1 MAIATIF
8 QRFDLVMDDP
18 GYQLRLKQ
26 SVTIKPDGFYI
37 RAYPRNRTARLYTT
51 PSGAK
56 LLRGGAK
63 QKYGLASSTDIA
75 GSQPLYVLYGSNSGT
90 AEGFAQRVASD
101 APAHGF
107 RPSIG
112 TLDSAAE
119 NIPSGG
125 PVVIIT
131 SSFEGQLPYPLRV
144 ITRSI
149 DPKPGEPADNAAY
162 FVKWLSDLQG
172 EPLSNIQYA
181 VFGCGNRDWV
191 HTYQRIPRLV
201 DELIGKHGG
210 QALLPRGEGDAGGS
224 EMFSDFD
231 HWEDL
236 LFKKLTEVV
245 SLVRLHCLMAD
256 ALSA

>member
-18 GYQLRLKQ
+18 NYQLRVKQ
-26 SVTIKPDGFYI
+26 TITLKPDGFLI
-37 RAYPRNRTARLYTT
+37 RAYPRNRKARLYIA
-51 PSGAK
+51 PSSAK
-56 LLRGGAK
+56 LLHGTAK
-63 QKYGLASSTDIA
+63 QKPGFVTSMAIA
-75 GSQPLYVLYGSNSGT
+75 GNQPLYVLYGSNSGT
-90 AEGFAQRVASD
+90 SESFAQRVASD

-119 NIPSGG
+119 GVPSDG

-131 SSFEGQLPYPLRV
+131 ASFEGQSCYSSIKR
-144 ITRSI
+144 TR
-149 DPKPGEPADNAAY
+149 DNLQLGEPADNAAY
-162 FVKWLSDLQG
+162 FVKWLSNLQG
-172 EPLSNIQYA
+172 QPFSNLRYA

-191 HTYQRIPRLV
+191 QTYQRIPRLV

-224 EMFSDFD
+224 EIFNDFD
-231 HWEDL
+231 NWEDL
-236 LFKKLTEVV
+236 LFNKLTEVML
-245 SLVRLHCLMAD
+245 LVRSVCLVTD
-256 ALSA
+256 APFT